1 MMNNMD
7 QIIAII
13 RDEIDVMIDGDVEI
27 NENTNLA
34 IDLGVDS
41 LDMALIVGRLEEEFD
56 IKIANEDTIGIRT
69 VKDIVAK
76 VEELQK
82 KEGTVQ

>member
-1 MMNNMD
+1 MNNMD

-13 RDEIDVMIDGDVEI
+13 RDEIDVMIDEDVEI

>member
-13 RDEIDVMIDGDVEI
+13 RDEIDVMIDEDVEI